1 MPQLCTQTT
10 LVIDAASSFDRRKR
24 RIASDGQRDAR
35 VTTRAGE
42 GHGSSGNGNG
52 ATVSR
57 DGHLQDE
64 HAQPSQTTETAAEG
78 P

>member
-35 VTTRAGE
+35 LTTRAGE
-42 GHGSSGNGNG
+42 GHGSSGNR
-52 ATVSR
+52 AALSR